1 MVFGRNRG
9 ADCAWQEPEARS
21 PRLDDV
27 MNTDHGFFGLI
38 IGGIVAVAAAIF
50 IFSGGDFG
58 GKKTVDGDQ
67 DLPPITSTQR

>member
-1 MVFGRNRG
+1 
-9 ADCAWQEPEARS
+9 
-21 PRLDDV
+21 